1 MTTLHFKVYYRMPDG
16 GEIPNPGISTFDCSA
31 TAEEIMHDMQ
41 SGLFDEGTTRFE
53 FDRIV
58 YELEE
63 EA

>member
-1 MTTLHFKVYYRMPDG
+1 
-16 GEIPNPGISTFDCSA
+16 
-31 TAEEIMHDMQ
+31 MQ